1 MSDIGAKRQAEI
13 DANYKAFL
21 KLLPNLMEKHA
32 GKFVIMRDKEV
43 VDFFDTAR
51 DAIIHATRTYDDGL
65 FSVQE
70 IIQSSTDLGWF
81 SHAPHY
87 AAV

>member
-1 MSDIGAKRQAEI
+1 MSDQIEKRQHEV

-21 KLLPNLMEKHA
+21 KKLPDLMKKNS
-32 GKFVIMRDKEV
+32 GKFVVMRHEEV

-51 DAIIHATRTYDDGL
+51 DAMVHAAKTYQDGM
-65 FSVQE
+65 FSIQE
-70 IIQSSTDLGWF
+70 ITQGTVDLGWF